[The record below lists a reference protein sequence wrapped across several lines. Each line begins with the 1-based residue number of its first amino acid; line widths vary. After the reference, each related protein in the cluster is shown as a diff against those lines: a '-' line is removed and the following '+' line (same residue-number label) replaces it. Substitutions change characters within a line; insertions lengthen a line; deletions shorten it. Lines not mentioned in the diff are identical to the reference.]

1 MPVQGDVIDFSRKKQ
16 FIYVKPLGIGGTG
29 DTHLF
34 KDDTTDMFFAIKKYH
49 PKDEKYIDD
58 FYDRFVD
65 EIKLLLK
72 LSHPNI
78 VRIYN
83 YYLYPECKLGYLQME
98 YVEGTTIDKYEDEI
112 WGKDWETIFAETIN
126 AFKYLEDHKIL
137 HRDIRP
143 ANILIDKD
151 YNVKII
157 DFGFGKILSESSDCG
172 ESVVLNWPV
181 TELPDEVALEGKYN
195 HQSEIYFLGKLFSRL
210 LKDDKETFRYSHIID
225 KMIKTSPAERYRSF
239 EEIVHAITSGV
250 LSEIDFS
257 DEEKDIYLEFASGLS
272 QSLINFSTSFA
283 PVENVSDILNS
294 MASLIRNSAL
304 ENVIQKNNQLIRA
317 FLNNGFRYNNHV
329 DITVSCVT
337 SFYKLLNKLTPSKQ
351 RIVLNNLYARISNK
365 QVVPDE
371 DELPF

>member
-1 MPVQGDVIDFSRKKQ
+1 M
-16 FIYVKPLGIGGTG
+16 
-29 DTHLF
+29 
-34 KDDTTDMFFAIKKYH
+34 
-49 PKDEKYIDD
+49 
-58 FYDRFVD
+58 
-65 EIKLLLK
+65 
-72 LSHPNI
+72 
-78 VRIYN
+78 
-83 YYLYPECKLGYLQME
+83 
-98 YVEGTTIDKYEDEI
+98 
-112 WGKDWETIFAETIN
+112 
-126 AFKYLEDHKIL
+126 
-137 HRDIRP
+137 
-143 ANILIDKD
+143 
-151 YNVKII
+151 
-157 DFGFGKILSESSDCG
+157 
-172 ESVVLNWPV
+172 